1 MNTENTRVFHQ
12 QDGNLKEEA
21 SVKESVKTSDKA
33 DGKKEKGKDKGITLR
48 DFELDSC
55 CTIES
60 HSGMKKC
67 LFYCHGASQFLKTC
81 INNYS
86 S

>member
-1 MNTENTRVFHQ
+1 M
-12 QDGNLKEEA
+12 
-21 SVKESVKTSDKA
+21 KESVKTSDKA
-33 DGKKEKGKDKGITLR
+33 DGKKEKGKDKGITHR

-67 LFYCHGASQFLKTC
+67 IYFIATERLSF
-81 INNYS
+81 
-86 S
+86 

>member
-1 MNTENTRVFHQ
+1 MNTKNTPVFHQ

-48 DFELDSC
+48 DFGLDSC
-55 CTIES
+55 
-60 HSGMKKC
+60 
-67 LFYCHGASQFLKTC
+67 
-81 INNYS
+81 
-86 S
+86 